1 MNSLIQV
8 TVQKILISIYNVQ
21 YIYNNFTVMDSTV
34 RYQQFKF
41 QVALEESV
49 LFSRSQ
55 DNDKATR
62 NNMVKKNT
70 HEYNYSDRL

>member
-8 TVQKILISIYNVQ
+8 TVQKIVIYIYNVQ
-21 YIYNNFTVMDSTV
+21 YIYNNCIFTVMDSTV

-49 LFSRSQ
+49 YYLADHRIMTKQQGTIWFI
-55 DNDKATR
+55 
-62 NNMVKKNT
+62 KKKYT
-70 HEYNYSDRL
+70 